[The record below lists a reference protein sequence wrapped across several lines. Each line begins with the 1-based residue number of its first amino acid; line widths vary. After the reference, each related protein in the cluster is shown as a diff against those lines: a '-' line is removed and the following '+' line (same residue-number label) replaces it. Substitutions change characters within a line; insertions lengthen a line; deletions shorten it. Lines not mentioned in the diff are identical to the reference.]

1 MFKVYDTQENILFPT
16 EFEIRSRAID
26 LAVYLNRECGKQ
38 FRYVVNS
45 YFSEICC

>member
-1 MFKVYDTQENILFPT
+1 MFKVYDTQENVLFPT

-38 FRYVVNS
+38 FRYVVKD
-45 YFSEICC
+45 